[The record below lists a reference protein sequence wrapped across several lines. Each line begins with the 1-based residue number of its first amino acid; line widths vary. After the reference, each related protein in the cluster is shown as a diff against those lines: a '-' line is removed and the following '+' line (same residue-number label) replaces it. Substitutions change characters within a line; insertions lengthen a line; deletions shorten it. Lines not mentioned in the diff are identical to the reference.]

1 MEETVPQAAAAAAVD
16 LDWVWQ
22 EVRKRVFIKLPFSPG
37 VAEAMEHVV
46 PIALDG
52 DIFVCGLPSK
62 HFSLSGL
69 LNAENVHNTIENILR
84 NAAKRP
90 IHFEVIEGTLE
101 QDWQEIKERRTKAQ
115 EAMVAIAERKV
126 EQRHFDDVINQI
138 VSELRSR
145 VTGTADR
152 ALPQVRA
159 QLMLS
164 VLPALADAEDM
175 LFGTRETH
183 DARRTMA
190 RALERVATFLEVP
203 PFVLALEVERY
214 RSARLSPTDLVPEAS
229 REEKQSPEQTSESI

>member
-1 MEETVPQAAAAAAVD
+1 MEETAVPQSATASAVD
-16 LDWVWQ
+16 LDWVWR

-37 VAEAMEHVV
+37 VAEAMEHIV
-46 PIALDG
+46 PIVLDG

-62 HFSLSGL
+62 HFPLSGL

-90 IHFEVIEGTLE
+90 IRFEVIEGTGQ
-101 QDWQEIKERRTKAQ
+101 QDWQEIKDRRNKAQ

-164 VLPALADAEDM
+164 ILPALADAEDV
-175 LFGTRETH
+175 LFGSRETH

-203 PFVLALEVERY
+203 PFVLALEVERH
-214 RSARLSPTDLVPEAS
+214 RSCRPDTSVLGQEEPP
-229 REEKQSPEQTSESI
+229 EEKAEA